1 MILYTTMPLENVYQ
15 GLEDMRPSYLEV
27 EMAGTMVV
35 VEPIGLNQGRIVRI
49 LSTDPQDYLHPG
61 LQPGRIINFVP
72 GGGLGCLALLPFFP
86 LV

>member
-49 LSTDPQDYLHPG
+49 LSTYPQVYLLPG
-61 LQPGRIINFVP
+61 LQPG
-72 GGGLGCLALLPFFP
+72 
-86 LV
+86 